1 MNSMDSRYLGA
12 HASLFSKEVI
22 NNYQLINN
30 IFMRKISTICMSLL
44 MAVSLQVSA
53 AGKTTVGQL
62 VQKRLPQVPVSVPTP
77 KAADNQQLG
86 SAFLGMVKNAPTR
99 VTDDPA
105 TQGNDSY
112 GWVMGPDGYYWHYI
126 MDISKELVRDTG
138 SFKEYKY
145 TGANVTMYD
154 NYNKV
159 VGTFNIEVPDTIF
172 CNAIQVYGPVT
183 KKLFDFSDKTHE
195 VMVDIHHAKNGY
207 SYDVTRAYTI
217 ETGEMKFDQRGI
229 GIIFD
234 ASRNSYDLFQ
244 RLILT
249 NENVKADSSF
259 FDESED
265 ALEAENTYVKIDI
278 YSNEAKNGKFARE
291 KNFFL
296 DQNLNYYMQGSYLNC
311 YVVDGEPYYVVAQ
324 FKEPWEEGKDPE
336 NPSNVIQRKDNPLI
350 LKTYGMVRPEG
361 KYWKEITLV
370 DSVAIDGNC
379 PEGWQF
385 RELGFGAFPYGDI
398 SLTKGYFT
406 GDDQFNYIVLACDY
420 AASKGDHDFATFYV
434 YNSKGERVKEI
445 IKEASS
451 EWWKALAPVPGKEEQ
466 VAFLQTIGDGDA
478 ATDQIT
484 LVDLPSCKQVAVLP
498 YMVEGNQV
506 STTLD
511 RKPSNKNSYGY
522 QYVVSLAKGESD
534 SEDNVIAPIAWINPN
549 GGIDHK
555 DAMNLGKNGEYFQPL
570 LNETTLN
577 PYIFDT
583 SDEMEYVYL
592 AKKRRTDGSNKI
604 DNVLEIA
611 SADGTV
617 LKSFESNEER
627 HIVEPS
633 LVPVNADGKFQLAI
647 VYENNTTGKYEMEF
661 CPLPLNRFAE
671 GGKGTKEDPYMV
683 STAGDL
689 MQMGHEKKAY
699 FKMAQDIDMTEAG
712 LWEPVDNFQGELDG
726 DGHSIFNMFVS
737 TKSARAGL
745 FGTLGYGGHAKNIN
759 FIKPTI
765 ELNSNTGFAGVVA
778 GNCTADSL
786 DGAMKNNPCEN
797 IHVMEGKIAGQGG
810 AVIGGIIGQ
819 STLHGNIVSCS
830 YQGEINAPQASDG
843 VGGIVG
849 ATFTGSSIYVC
860 SSDIKATASAKLG
873 GIIGEMSNECGNV
886 YSCESKGTLT
896 GDNTIGGIVGASSR
910 AQTYGCINNCDIYA
924 NEPDKFDHYAV
935 GGIVGHL
942 DQDPYATETTEP
954 GSKYVVYGNVTT
966 GNIVLSGEKFDIAKA
981 KENRAHMIVGYSSD
995 DVAVTTEKYD
1005 KETDDW
1011 IVTVVGNAVEGGVHH
1026 NYTTVD
1032 TGAATDI
1039 NSTDGMYKAKG
1050 EFNKEFMGNDKNFGI
1065 AYTYFDPL
1073 FSYGNTVEKPWK
1085 GDNIPVL
1092 YFNDE
1097 PKAITISA
1105 QDATLGLNAP
1115 DTYLKVVVYGVD
1127 DASDIDVVSS
1137 TPGVAEV
1144 SIESIEDNVVTVK
1157 VHALKQGLA
1166 VVNITYAGLSTSCDV
1181 TVLKEVV
1188 NGIENVET
1196 ANDFQ
1201 VSVANGYIAAEGA
1214 KTIQVYSVG
1223 GQLVAKSN
1231 GAAISTAQLAKGIY
1245 VVNATSVAGQKST
1258 AKFVIK

>member
-1 MNSMDSRYLGA
+1 
-12 HASLFSKEVI
+12 
-22 NNYQLINN
+22 
-30 IFMRKISTICMSLL
+30 MRKISTICMSLL

-53 AGKTTVGQL
+53 SGKTTVGQL
-62 VQKRLPQVPVSVPTP
+62 VKKSLPQVPVSVPTP
-77 KAADNQQLG
+77 KVAAGQQQDA
-86 SAFLGMVKNAPTR
+86 AFFGQVKNAPTR
-99 VTDDPA
+99 VTEDPA
-105 TQGNDSY
+105 TQGTDSY
-112 GWVMGPDGYYWHYI
+112 GWVMGPDGYYWHYT
-126 MDISKELVRDTG
+126 MDVTQELVRETG
-138 SFKEYKY
+138 SWKEYKY
-145 TGANVTMYD
+145 TGATVTMFD
-154 NYNKV
+154 NYNKE
-159 VGTFNIEVPDTIF
+159 VGTFKIVVPDSMK
-172 CNAIQVYGPVT
+172 CNSIQVYGPIT
-183 KKLFDFSDKTHE
+183 KKLFDLEDKTHE
-195 VMVDIHHAKNGY
+195 VMVDIHHANNGDSY
-207 SYDVTRAYTI
+207 SITRAYSI
-217 ETGEMKFDQRGI
+217 ETGEIRFDKRGI

-249 NENVKADSSF
+249 NEDVKADSSF
-259 FDESED
+259 FEKTTE
-265 ALEAENTYVKIDI
+265 ALEASQTYVKIDI
-278 YSNEAKNGKFARE
+278 YKPEPYTKDHFVSRE

-324 FKEPWEEGKDPE
+324 FKEPWEAGKDPE

-361 KYWKEITLV
+361 EYWKKVTLV

-385 RELGFGAFPYGDI
+385 REMGFGAFPYGDI
-398 SLTKGYFT
+398 SLSKGYFT
-406 GDDQFNYIVLACDY
+406 GDNQFNYIVLACDY

-434 YNSKGERVKEI
+434 YNSKGERVKTI

-484 LVDLPSCKQVAVLP
+484 LVDIPSCNQVAVLP

-534 SEDNVIAPIAWINPN
+534 SEGNVIAPIAWINPN

-592 AKKRRTDGSNKI
+592 AKKRRTDGSEKI

-611 SADGTV
+611 TADGTV

-627 HIVEPS
+627 RIIEPS

-661 CPLPLNRFAE
+661 CPLPLKRFAE
-671 GGKGTKEDPYMV
+671 GGQGTKEDPYMV
-683 STAGDL
+683 STSGDL

-699 FKMAQDIDMTEAG
+699 FKLANDIDMTEAG

-726 DGHSIFNMFVS
+726 AGHTLFNMFVS

-745 FGTLGYGGHAKNIN
+745 FGTLGYGGHAKNLN
-759 FIKPTI
+759 FVKPTI
-765 ELNSNTGFAGVVA
+765 ELNSNTGFAGIVA

-786 DGAMKNNPCEN
+786 GGAMKNNPCEN

-819 STLHGNIVSCS
+819 STLNGNIVSCS
-830 YQGEINAPQASDG
+830 YQGEINAPQSTSG
-843 VGGIVG
+843 TGGIVG
-849 ATFTGSSIYVC
+849 ATFTGSRVYAC
-860 SSDIKATASAKLG
+860 SSNVNATVAEKLG
-873 GIIGEMSNECGNV
+873 GIVGEMSANCSDV
-886 YSCESKGTLT
+886 YSNVSNGKLT
-896 GDNTIGGIVGASSR
+896 ANNTVGGIVGASCR
-910 AQTYGCINNCDIYA
+910 GWNYGCISNCDIYVSKKSA
-924 NEPDKFDHYAV
+924 WDGYAA

-942 DQDPYATETTEP
+942 DENPYATDQSERGTVNTCFD
-954 GSKYVVYGNVTT
+954 NVFT
-966 GNIVLSGEKFDIAKA
+966 GNIFVNGEKFDGTIA
-981 KENRAHMIVGYSSD
+981 KENRVHLIAGSSTD
-995 DVAVTTEKYD
+995 DVAAKTTDVFDETT
-1005 KETDDW
+1005 KEW
-1011 IVTVVGNAVEGGVHH
+1011 ITTVDSYAVENGLHH
-1026 NYTTVD
+1026 NYTTTKLADNNDATTTEGQYVALGD
-1032 TGAATDI
+1032 LNKAFFQSADKFVNTKMSEPVYQYGTTAA
-1039 NSTDGMYKAKG
+1039 A
-1050 EFNKEFMGNDKNFGI
+1050 
-1065 AYTYFDPL
+1065 
-1073 FSYGNTVEKPWK
+1073 PWK
-1085 GDNIPVL
+1085 GETLPVL
-1092 YFNDE
+1092 YYDQE

-1105 QDATLGLNAP
+1105 QDVLLGLNAP
-1115 DTYLKVVVYGVD
+1115 DTNIKVVVYGVE
-1127 DASDIDVVSS
+1127 DAEDIEAVSS

-1144 SIESIEDNVVTVK
+1144 SIESIEGNVVTLK
-1157 VHALKQGLA
+1157 VHALKQGVA
-1166 VVNITYAGLSTSCDV
+1166 TVNISYAGLSTSCAV
-1181 TVLKEVV
+1181 TVMKEIV

-1201 VSVANGYIAAEGA
+1201 VNVANGYIAAQGA
-1214 KTIQVYSVG
+1214 KAIQVYSVG

-1231 GAAISTAQLAKGIY
+1231 GAAISTTQLAKGIY
-1245 VVNATSVAGQKST
+1245 VVSATSAAGQKST